1 MQTSA
6 ILLPWLK
13 KSVWLNHERYQ
24 IVFFSNSSKMPIEK
38 LHFYRLK
45 LNISKLNPSYIK
57 VAGVCIFLQIT
68 WPMLALFGCTFF
80 VRFSSSIDSRSW
92 SWGQIY
98 FFKTWKVARKH
109 LQIRLGR
116 FCKLLPPIFIWCLK
130 KIRLYW

>member
-24 IVFFSNSSKMPIEK
+24 IVFFQIVVKCLWKNYI
-38 LHFYRLK
+38 FYRLK
-45 LNISKLNPSYIK
+45 LNISKLNPSYEK

-68 WPMLALFGCTFF
+68 WPMSALFGCTFLYNLAPRSTRE
-80 VRFSSSIDSRSW
+80 VDLGAKYIFSKLERWQGS
-92 SWGQIY
+92 
-98 FFKTWKVARKH
+98 T
-109 LQIRLGR
+109 
-116 FCKLLPPIFIWCLK
+116 CKFDLVVFANASPDFYLMFK